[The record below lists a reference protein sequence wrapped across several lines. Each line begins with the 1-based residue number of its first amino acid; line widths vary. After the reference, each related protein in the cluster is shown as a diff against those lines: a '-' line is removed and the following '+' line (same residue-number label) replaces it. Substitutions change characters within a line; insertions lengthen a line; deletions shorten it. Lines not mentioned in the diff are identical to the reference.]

1 MIGLPELIILIVI
14 VLIVFGGYFRKRLPE
29 FGRKAG
35 EGARVGTEKARELV
49 DSTSGTVSEKVGDH
63 LTRRPSAARP
73 ARGCARRASCATRSR
88 APGRRR
94 RRSRP
99 SDRTRP
105 KPDPEAPATPADTP
119 AEAAPAD
126 EPAEPKS

>member
-14 VLIVFGGYFRKRLPE
+14 VLVVFGGYFRKRLPE

-63 LTRRPSAARP
+63 LDPATIGRKAGEGMREARELRDSFKGAWEAP
-73 ARGCARRASCATRSR
+73 AQKPAERSD
-88 APGRRR
+88 A
-94 RRSRP
+94 
-99 SDRTRP
+99 P
-105 KPDPEAPATPADTP
+105 KPDPEAPAPPADTS

-126 EPAEPKS
+126 EPAEPKT